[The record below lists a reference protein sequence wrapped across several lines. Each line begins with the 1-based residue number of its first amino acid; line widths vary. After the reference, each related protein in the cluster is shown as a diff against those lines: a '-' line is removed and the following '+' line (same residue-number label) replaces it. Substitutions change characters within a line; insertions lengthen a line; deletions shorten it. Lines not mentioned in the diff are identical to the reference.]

1 MKFILELSPV
11 SHGLA
16 KWPPH
21 LQSGTIFLNVN
32 FYKSLILLFIV
43 LSVYNFRPRAR
54 QHEEQIDRLPASKGV
69 SSIIK
74 RPFSNPLVIHD
85 YLACY

>member
-1 MKFILELSPV
+1 MAKGPV
-11 SHGLA
+11 RQADLIN
-16 KWPPH
+16 
-21 LQSGTIFLNVN
+21 IFTSSSSYFFL
-32 FYKSLILLFIV
+32 V
-43 LSVYNFRPRAR
+43 LGIYNFEPRAR

-85 YLACY
+85 YLACH